1 VRAAVDAMAESIP
14 LPTSSTFHDPNT
26 STNANRQYSLSAQ
39 SVSYRPSTSRWA
51 RRHPSDASIALVGI
65 RGTGLS
71 TLAVIAASFL
81 NFKLL
86 DADHQFHQI
95 TGLSRASY
103 KSNHGIA
110 QYREAETALLRSML
124 LENASRTVIVC
135 GPGAV
140 EPSGQFLLSQ
150 FASDHPVIYVTRD
163 SQGIQ
168 DHLRV
173 ADAAT
178 VAAVQK
184 ASAPVLRSVS
194 NFEYHN
200 STHVTNQQIEH
211 ASAPR
216 THGPLALKQV
226 EKDFVQFL
234 RSVTGH
240 GDSSQQGQHAARP
253 MLFEGRRVTY
263 DQVVPLP
270 VSDGYWTDLAS
281 EDVLAD
287 AVEVLI
293 PLRTIGS
300 ERGGFDGLAADY
312 ITRQYCAA
320 KSSTHLPVVLGFRS
334 VRQRSGF
341 AVECYQEALYH
352 CLRLAPDLLCVD
364 LTLDQNLIRHLAA
377 VKGKTRIIAEYARP
391 GVYEDWNSPAWS
403 ERVALAQSVGA
414 DAVRLSQEATTMAD
428 NFAVRHFVDHMNAPN
443 ERKITV
449 IAYNTGQ
456 LGRMS
461 QYCGTHMNPV
471 ADSRLQGHFA
481 PGSYASLLTIRQSH
495 SALYTSC
502 ILDALYFGIYG
513 NSVAQ
518 SLSPAMHN
526 AAFELS
532 GMPHEYKT
540 FQHSTLRELEYLL
553 SDPNM
558 GGLSITAPFKS
569 QVLSFVDEISHE
581 ASMIGAINTLVP
593 LRLRGSIDAPDNFR
607 AGAARSFY
615 GDNTDWIGI
624 TNCIM
629 NNLSPINAIRGTT
642 TALVVGAGGMA
653 RAATYALVRLGVRR
667 IFIHNRT
674 LERAGALAEHFAE
687 RGLLRI
693 TEPTKG
699 PVFEQGADYL
709 ARFPSISILPEKTN
723 CWPEGVNTPT
733 IIVSCIATRDLN
745 GQCSVDTS
753 LPPLWLTSPTGG
765 VVLEVRRSDAVLV
778 YLTLTDTV
786 VAVLQP
792 SRDATAE
799 ANAHPRRSGMD
810 RSRWTASAARTGQDS
825 VRAIHLAQGSDQAH
839 AQGSFWCIQAE
850 IPHHARSR
858 SAISDFSNLKIGT
871 AHEQRLSV
879 RCCSPHCLSQTSI
892 HSKHPMI
899 RRLKDVL
906 GARPD

>member
-1 VRAAVDAMAESIP
+1 MAEPIA
-14 LPTSSTFHDPNT
+14 LDTSSTSHD
-26 STNANRQYSLSAQ
+26 TNAPARPSRQHSLPAESVPYS
-39 SVSYRPSTSRWA
+39 PSTSRWA
-51 RRHPSDASIALVGI
+51 RQYRSDASIVLVGI

-86 DADHQFHQI
+86 DADHQFHQV
-95 TGLSRASY
+95 TGLSRANY

-110 QYREAETALLRSML
+110 QYRQAEVTLLRSML
-124 LENASRTVIVC
+124 LENSSRTVIVC

-140 EPSGQFLLSQ
+140 ESSGQLLLSN
-150 FASDHPVIYVTRD
+150 FASDHPVIHVTRD

-200 STHVTNQQIEH
+200 STRVTNRQIDH
-211 ASAPR
+211 LPKPSSQ
-216 THGPLALKQV
+216 GPLALKQV
-226 EKDFVQFL
+226 EKDFLQFL

-240 GDSSQQGQHAARP
+240 GDDSRPDQHPSRSMLLEGQRA
-253 MLFEGRRVTY
+253 TY
-263 DQVVPLP
+263 DQIVPLP
-270 VSDGYWTDLAS
+270 VPDAYWNDLAS

-287 AVEVLI
+287 AVELLI

-334 VRQRSGF
+334 VAQRSGF
-341 AVECYQEALYH
+341 AVDCYQEALHH
-352 CLRLAPDLLCVD
+352 CLRLAPDFLCVD
-364 LTLDQNLIRHLAA
+364 LMLDQNMIRHLAA
-377 VKGKTRIIAEYARP
+377 VKGKTKIIAEYHRP
-391 GVYEDWNSPAWS
+391 GVHEDWNSPVWS
-403 ERVALAQSVGA
+403 ERVALAESVGA
-414 DAVRLSQEATTMAD
+414 EAVRLSQEAIMMAD
-428 NFAVRHFVDHMNAPN
+428 NFAVRHFVDHANASN
-443 ERKITV
+443 ERRITV

-481 PGSYASLLTIRQSH
+481 PGSYSSLLTVRQSH
-495 SALYTSC
+495 GALYTSC
-502 ILDALYFGIYG
+502 MLDALYYGIYG

-526 AAFELS
+526 AAFDMS
-532 GMPHEYKT
+532 GMPHVYKT
-540 FQHSTLRELEYLL
+540 FQHPTLRELEYLL
-553 SDPNM
+553 SDPKM

-581 ASMIGAINTLVP
+581 ASMIGAVNTLVP
-593 LRLRGSIDAPDNFR
+593 LRSGLSVGLSDASR

-624 TNCIM
+624 TNCVM
-629 NNLSPINAIRGTT
+629 NNLSPINAIRRTT

-653 RAATYALVRLGVRR
+653 RAATYALARLGVRR

-674 LERAGALAEHFAE
+674 LERAEALVNHFAE
-687 RGLLRI
+687 RGLLRV

-699 PVFEQGADYL
+699 SILEQSDGYQ
-709 ARFPSISILPEKTN
+709 ARASTISTLPEKTN
-723 CWPEGVNTPT
+723 CWPEGVDPPT
-733 IIVSCIATRDLN
+733 IIISCIATRDLN

-753 LPPLWLTSPTGG
+753 LPPLWLASPTGG
-765 VVLEVRRSDAVLV
+765 VVLEVRQCIAARV
-778 YLTLTDTV
+778 YLILTDTAA
-786 VAVLQP
+786 AVLYS
-792 SRDATAE
+792 SRDASAE
-799 ANAHPRRSGMD
+799 ADAEPRRPGVG
-810 RSRWTASAARTGQDS
+810 RSRRTASTSRAGQDP
-825 VRAIHLAQGSDQAH
+825 V
-839 AQGSFWCIQAE
+839 
-850 IPHHARSR
+850 
-858 SAISDFSNLKIGT
+858 
-871 AHEQRLSV
+871 
-879 RCCSPHCLSQTSI
+879 
-892 HSKHPMI
+892 
-899 RRLKDVL
+899 
-906 GARPD
+906 

>member
-1 VRAAVDAMAESIP
+1 MRAAVDAMAEPIP
-14 LPTSSTFHDPNT
+14 RDTSSTSHGSNT
-26 STNANRQYSLSAQ
+26 SANANRQHSLSAQ
-39 SVSYRPSTSRWA
+39 GVFYSPSTSRWA
-51 RRHPSDASIALVGI
+51 RRYSSDAAIALVGI

-86 DADHQFHQI
+86 DADHQFYQI

-110 QYREAETALLRSML
+110 QYRQAETALLHSLL

-140 EPSGQFLLSQ
+140 EPSGQLLLSK

-200 STHVTNQQIEH
+200 STRVTNQQVEN
-211 ASAPR
+211 ASTQSTR
-216 THGPLALKQV
+216 GPLALKQV
-226 EKDFVQFL
+226 EKDFLQFL

-240 GDSSQQGQHAARP
+240 GDDSQQGQHFSQP
-253 MLFEGRRVTY
+253 MLLEGRQVTY

-270 VSDGYWTDLAS
+270 VFDTYWSDLAN

-287 AVEVLI
+287 AIEVLI

-320 KSSTHLPVVLGFRS
+320 KSSTHIPVVLGFRS
-334 VRQRSGF
+334 VGQRSGF
-341 AVECYQEALYH
+341 TVECYQEALHH
-352 CLRLAPDLLCVD
+352 CLRLAPDFLCVD
-364 LTLDQNLIRHLAA
+364 LLLDQNLIRHLVA

-391 GVYEDWNSPAWS
+391 GVHEDWNSPAWN
-403 ERVALAQSVGA
+403 ERVALAYSVGA

-428 NFAVRHFVDHMNAPN
+428 NFAVRHFVDHMNALN

-449 IAYNTGQ
+449 IAHNTGQ

-481 PGSYASLLTIRQSH
+481 PGSYGSLRTIRQSH
-495 SALYTSC
+495 GALYTSC

-526 AAFELS
+526 AAFDLS
-532 GMPHEYKT
+532 GMPHVYKT
-540 FQHSTLRELEYLL
+540 FQHSTLHELEYLL
-553 SDPNM
+553 SDPKM

-569 QVLSFVDEISHE
+569 QVLSFVNEISHE
-581 ASMIGAINTLVP
+581 ASMIGAVNTLVP
-593 LRLRGSIDAPDNFR
+593 LRSGGSFNVSDNSH

-629 NNLSPINAIRGTT
+629 NNLSPINAIRRTT

-653 RAATYALVRLGVRR
+653 RAAIYALVRLGVRK

-674 LERAGALAEHFAE
+674 LEKAEALAKNFAE
-687 RGLLRI
+687 RSLLRI
-693 TEPTKG
+693 TELTKT
-699 PVFEQGADYL
+699 PILEQGAVHQ
-709 ARFPSISILPEKTN
+709 ASAPSISVLPEKTN
-723 CWPEGVNTPT
+723 YWPDGVDSPT
-733 IIVSCIATRDLN
+733 IIVSCIATRDFD

-753 LPPLWLTSPTGG
+753 LPPLWLASSTGG
-765 VVLEVRRSDAVLV
+765 VVLEVRKLHPVHICLILTNTGVVVL
-778 YLTLTDTV
+778 YS
-786 VAVLQP
+786 
-792 SRDATAE
+792 SRDAPIE
-799 ANAHPRRSGMD
+799 ANTELRRTGMD
-810 RSRWTASAARTGQDS
+810 RSGRTASAPRAGQDS
-825 VRAIHLAQGSDQAH
+825 VRTFHLA
-839 AQGSFWCIQAE
+839 
-850 IPHHARSR
+850 
-858 SAISDFSNLKIGT
+858 
-871 AHEQRLSV
+871 
-879 RCCSPHCLSQTSI
+879 
-892 HSKHPMI
+892 
-899 RRLKDVL
+899 
-906 GARPD
+906 

>member
-1 VRAAVDAMAESIP
+1 VRAAVDAMAESI
-14 LPTSSTFHDPNT
+14 LRIISSTFHDSNA
-26 STNANRQYSLSAQ
+26 SANANRQHSLSAQ
-39 SVSYRPSTSRWA
+39 DVPYSPSTSRWA
-51 RRHPSDASIALVGI
+51 RRHPPDASIALVGI

-95 TGLSRASY
+95 TGLSRAKY

-110 QYREAETALLRSML
+110 QYRQAETALLRSML

-140 EPSGQFLLSQ
+140 EPSGQFLLSK
-150 FASDHPVIYVTRD
+150 FASHHPVIYITRD
-163 SQGIQ
+163 SQAIQ

-200 STHVTNQQIEH
+200 STRVMNQQIEH
-211 ASAPR
+211 ASTQTPR
-216 THGPLALKQV
+216 GPLALKQV
-226 EKDFVQFL
+226 EKDFLLFL

-240 GDSSQQGQHAARP
+240 GDDSQQSQHFAP
-253 MLFEGRRVTY
+253 STLIEGRRMTY

-270 VSDGYWTDLAS
+270 VSDTYWMDLAN

-320 KSSTHLPVVLGFRS
+320 KSSTHLPVVLGFRL
-334 VRQRSGF
+334 VGQHSGF
-341 AVECYQEALYH
+341 AVECYQEVLHH
-352 CLRLAPDLLCVD
+352 CLRLAPDFLCVD
-364 LTLDQNLIRHLAA
+364 LMLDQTLIRHLAA
-377 VKGKTRIIAEYARP
+377 VKGKTRIIAEYARS

-403 ERVALAQSVGA
+403 EKVSLAQSVGA

-428 NFAVRHFVDHMNAPN
+428 NFAVRHFVDHMNALK

-495 SALYTSC
+495 GALYTSC

-526 AAFELS
+526 AAFDLS
-532 GMPHEYKT
+532 GMPHVYKT

-553 SDPNM
+553 SDPKM

-569 QVLSFVDEISHE
+569 QVLSFVNEISHE
-581 ASMIGAINTLVP
+581 ASMIGAVNTLIP
-593 LRLRGSIDAPDNFR
+593 LRSGGSTGVSDSSH

-624 TNCIM
+624 TNCVT
-629 NNLSPINAIRGTT
+629 NNLSPINAIRRTT

-653 RAATYALVRLGVRR
+653 RAATYALVRLGVRQ

-674 LERAGALAEHFAE
+674 LERAEALAKHFAE

-693 TEPTKG
+693 TEPTKR
-699 PVFEQGADYL
+699 PFCEPGADHQ
-709 ARFPSISILPEKTN
+709 AGAPSISVLPEKTN
-723 CWPEGVNTPT
+723 CWPEGVDPPT
-733 IIVSCIATRDLN
+733 IVISCIATRDVV

-753 LPPLWLTSPTGG
+753 LPPLWLASPTGG
-765 VVLEVRRSDAVLV
+765 VVLEVRKLHVV
-778 YLTLTDTV
+778 CIYLILTNTV
-786 VAVLQP
+786 VAVLYP
-792 SRDATAE
+792 SRDAAAE
-799 ANAHPRRSGMD
+799 ANAEFSRPGMG
-810 RSRWTASAARTGQDS
+810 RSRRTASAPRAGQDS
-825 VRAIHLAQGSDQAH
+825 VRTVHLAKGSDQAH
-839 AQGSFWCIQAE
+839 ARGCFRCIQAK
-850 IPHHARSR
+850 IPYHARSR
-858 SAISDFSNLKIGT
+858 SASSSPSNLKIGS
-871 AHEQRLSV
+871 AH
-879 RCCSPHCLSQTSI
+879 
-892 HSKHPMI
+892 
-899 RRLKDVL
+899 
-906 GARPD
+906 